1 MFKNQFLF
9 VVGLVF
15 AVIISVFAITN
26 ADPVEINLL
35 FTTFQAS
42 QALLVFLF
50 AAAGAII
57 VVSLGLIRHLKLTG
71 QLRTMRKENDK
82 LRNQIKFLEEQR
94 QTKADQEKAAQE
106 AVKATP
112 EPAPVPTV
120 EEPTD
125 TQG

>member
-42 QALLVFLF
+42 QALLVFLS

-71 QLRTMRKENDK
+71 QLRNMRKENDK

-106 AVKATP
+106 AAKATP
-112 EPAPVPTV
+112 EPAIATV

-125 TQG
+125 PQG

>member
-26 ADPVEINLL
+26 ADPVEINLI

-42 QALLVFLF
+42 QALLVFLS

-71 QLRTMRKENDK
+71 QLRTVRKENDK

-106 AVKATP
+106 AANATP
-112 EPAPVPTV
+112 EPAIATV

-125 TQG
+125 SQG

>member
-15 AVIISVFAITN
+15 AVVISVFAITN
-26 ADPVEINLL
+26 ADPVEINLM

-42 QALLVFLF
+42 QALLVFLS
-50 AAAGAII
+50 AAVGAII

-94 QTKADQEKAAQE
+94 QTKAEQEKAVQE
-106 AVKATP
+106 AAKAVL
-112 EPAPVPTV
+112 EPDPVPIM
-120 EEPTD
+120 EETTD

>member
-15 AVIISVFAITN
+15 AVVISVFAITN
-26 ADPVEINLL
+26 ADPVEINLM

-42 QALLVFLF
+42 QALLVFLS
-50 AAAGAII
+50 AAVGAII

-94 QTKADQEKAAQE
+94 QTKAEQEKAVQE
-106 AVKATP
+106 AAKAVP
-112 EPAPVPTV
+112 EPDPVPIM

>member
-42 QALLVFLF
+42 QALLVFLS

-71 QLRTMRKENDK
+71 QLRTMRKENEK
-82 LRNQIKFLEEQR
+82 LRNQIKFLEDQR
-94 QTKADQEKAAQE
+94 QTKTDQEKAVQE
-106 AVKATP
+106 AAKATP
-112 EPAPVPTV
+112 EPAPAPAV
-120 EEPTD
+120 EEQTD

>member
-15 AVIISVFAITN
+15 AVVISVFAITN
-26 ADPVEINLL
+26 ADPVEINLM

-42 QALLVFLF
+42 QALLVFLS
-50 AAAGAII
+50 AAVGAII

-94 QTKADQEKAAQE
+94 QTKAEQEKAVQE
-106 AVKATP
+106 AAKAVL
-112 EPAPVPTV
+112 EPDPVPIM